1 MRNQLPVNND
11 LAIFIVGN
19 PDRGSLGKRI
29 PEFER
34 CTCVHVVP
42 SVIVKETEF
51 QSSELIDLHRFQ
63 VFAGRSPLAAEVGC
77 AAAHRNAYQLFL
89 DGESTWALI
98 IEDDA
103 EISNAHLLVR
113 RVEEILNARHDEFP
127 LIVSFYA
134 REIRE
139 SGLGTLLVP
148 GAHFIPISIS
158 SAVCYLLNKA
168 AAQII
173 VDRQIPI
180 EAAADWPVEPPH
192 TDFVIDLKGL
202 VGHLDEEQRSSTIS
216 AEIESRVGS
225 RWNRYLIWTFLWYLI
240 HKRTYADFAEFQRQ
254 TFKKRLYYHAF
265 VAPKSGRETFSGRSS
280 VAIFALLWKLIY
292 GSPSRVRPISG
303 FGTVE
308 GLSEIETQ

>member
-1 MRNQLPVNND
+1 MNKDFAV
-11 LAIFIVGN
+11 IIVGN
-19 PDRGSLGKRI
+19 PGRGSLGVQI
-29 PEFER
+29 PEFEKS
-34 CTCVHVVP
+34 VSLYVVP
-42 SVIVKETEF
+42 PVIVQETEF

-77 AAAHRNAYQLFL
+77 AAAHRNAYQLLL
-89 DGESTWALI
+89 DSESNWALI

-103 EISNAHLLVR
+103 EISNTDLLVR
-113 RVEEILNARHDEFP
+113 RVEEILQERYGDSP

-139 SGLGTLLVP
+139 SGLGASLVP

-158 SAVCYLLNKA
+158 SAVCYLLNRA
-168 AAQII
+168 AAQI
-173 VDRQIPI
+173 VLDRQTPI
-180 EAAADWPVEPPH
+180 QAAADWPVEPPE

-202 VGHLDEEQRSSTIS
+202 VGHLDEEERSSTIS

-240 HKRTYADFAEFQRQ
+240 HKGTYADFAEFQRQ

-265 VAPKSGRETFSGRSS
+265 IVPKNGPESFVGRAFTAMFT
-280 VAIFALLWKLIY
+280 LLWKLIY
-292 GSPSRVRPISG
+292 RSPSRVGSISS
-303 FGTVE
+303 
-308 GLSEIETQ
+308 LD